1 MKHLF
6 VILLCFSTFSAM
18 AQRLSM
24 ADRAILEK
32 LQDSLRAIS
41 YDVINGKDQVVREER
56 NDYFI
61 PQLVSALKTKYS
73 FYYPFDSLK
82 TVAKV
87 YPQDSAFRIFTWP
100 LENDNSTFRHF
111 GVIQMNTKDG
121 SLKLFPLF
129 DNSDFSR
136 NMDTISNNKGWIGCL
151 YYAMVQRH
159 YFNAEYYTLFGWDA
173 NSQTS
178 QKKIIEMLTFKNGEP
193 VFGGPFFSF
202 AEDTVPKPGRNRF
215 HIEYKREA
223 VAAVN
228 YDPEMDMIIFD
239 HLISET
245 NEPLKKYTYI
255 PDLDYEGFKW
265 KAGKW
270 VHVEK
275 VFHDALQLNKYPIG
289 QPVDKKKTDFIK
301 PKMDFE
307 IQEEEAAKAAAEAAK
322 KAKKKK
328 KN

>member
-6 VILLCFSTFSAM
+6 VILLCFFSFSAV
-18 AQRLSM
+18 AQRLSP
-24 ADRAILEK
+24 ADKATLDN
-32 LQDSLRAIS
+32 LQDSLRVIS
-41 YDVINGKDQVVREER
+41 YDVINGKEESVREAR

-61 PQLVSALKTKYS
+61 PQLVNALKTKYS

-87 YPQDSAFRIFTWP
+87 YPQDSTFRIFTWP
-100 LENDNSTFRHF
+100 LESDNSTFRHF

-121 SLKLFPLF
+121 SVKLFPLF
-129 DNSDFSR
+129 DNSDFSK
-136 NMDTISNNKGWIGCL
+136 NTDTVTNNRGWIGCL

-159 YFNAEYYTLFGWDA
+159 YFNSEFYTLFGWDA

-178 QKKIIEMLTFKNGEP
+178 QKKVIEMLTFKNGEP

-202 AEDTVPKPGRNRF
+202 AEDTVPKPGKNRF
-215 HIEYKREA
+215 IIEYKREA
-223 VAAVN
+223 VAAMN
-228 YDPEMDMIIFD
+228 YDKEMDMIILD

-255 PDLDYEGFKW
+255 PDLDYEGFRW

-275 VFHDALQLNKYPIG
+275 VFHDALQLNKYPVG
-289 QPVDKKKTDFIK
+289 EPVDKKRSDFVK

-307 IQEEEAAKAAAEAAK
+307 IQEEEAAKAAEEAAK

-328 KN
+328 KG